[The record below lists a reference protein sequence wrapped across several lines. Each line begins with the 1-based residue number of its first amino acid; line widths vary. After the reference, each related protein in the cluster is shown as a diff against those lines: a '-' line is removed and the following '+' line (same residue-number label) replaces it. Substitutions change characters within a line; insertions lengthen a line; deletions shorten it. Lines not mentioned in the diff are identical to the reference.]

1 MFKVDAF
8 NMNDLG
14 HAGDL
19 RGSPGGRLCALAGDQ
34 HMHVATAL
42 GCGCHGVQG
51 GGLDARVVVFGY
63 YE

>member
-1 MFKVDAF
+1 MLEVDAF
-8 NMNDLG
+8 HMNDLG

-19 RGSPGGRLCALAGDQ
+19 RGSPGGRLSALAGYQ

-42 GCGCHGVQG
+42 GSSCHGVQG